1 MFKMP
6 NNFSVVGV
14 DLDGTLY
21 PITPEIQKRQRGN
34 IYKKMS
40 VHFGISVEEAGT
52 LFEEY
57 YLKLGSGSSALEL
70 IAGKLSKQIPKEDF
84 IQEAL
89 EETDFLDLLEQ
100 NFALSQMLSRISLTR
115 QLDLITSSK
124 YDFALEK
131 LRRIGIY
138 KEVFD
143 CILAHEGFK
152 TTGEVYRQWVAKRGF
167 LSSQHLYVGDNKI
180 QDINIPSA
188 IGIKTCFLG
197 SYARAD
203 FQIKNI
209 LDLEQIL

>member
-1 MFKMP
+1 MSD
-6 NNFSVVGV
+6 NFSVVGL

-40 VHFGISVEEAGT
+40 AHFGISVKEAGT

-57 YLKLGSGSSALEL
+57 YLKLGSGSNALEL
-70 IAGKLSKQIPKEDF
+70 IAGKLKKQIPKEDF

-89 EETDFLDLLEQ
+89 EETDFLDLLEP
-100 NFALSQMLSRISLTR
+100 NLALSQMLNRISVAKK
-115 QLDLITSSK
+115 LDLITSSR

-138 KEVFD
+138 KEIFEN
-143 CILAHEGFK
+143 ILAHEGSK
-152 TTGEVYRQWVAKRGF
+152 TSGEVYRTWIAKRG
-167 LSSQHLYVGDNKI
+167 LPPSQHLYVGDNKI
-180 QDINIPSA
+180 QDINIPNA
-188 IGIKTCFLG
+188 LGIKTCFLG
-197 SYARAD
+197 SYARAG
-203 FQIKNI
+203 FQIKGI